1 MLKAQIIIIGNEVLS
16 GRTLDTNSHF
26 LAKRLQSLGIAVGQV
41 TIIGDEKSII
51 EKTVINGLAAAD
63 IVIVAG
69 GLGPTPDDQ
78 TVASVAK
85 IFKRRL
91 VLDESILAR
100 VEKHF
105 QSQGIAMPEL
115 ATRQALIPQSAII
128 LNNPVG
134 TAPGIV
140 LKSGKQSIILL
151 PGVPIELQKIFETG
165 VVPYLTDVY
174 ALQPMIE
181 LVVRTTNIPETAI
194 VEKISE
200 ILKNYK
206 EINIAYLPSI
216 TGVDIKVTNLKDKKQ
231 LSDITR
237 ELSTRLKP
245 YVYGYGE
252 ATMEEIIGNLLR
264 KKQLLISVAESCTG
278 GLIAD
283 WITNVPG
290 SSEYFIGGAVVYSNK
305 LKNQICGVSNET
317 LRKYGAVS
325 KETVLEMAK
334 GIKEKFVT
342 DIGISVSGIAG
353 PSGQTPR
360 KPIGLVYIGIAT
372 KKGQSYEEH
381 HFTGNRRMIK
391 EKSAMAALDFLRRTV
406 ESL

>member
-26 LAKRLQSLGIAVGQV
+26 LAKRLQTLGIAVGQV

-51 EKTVINGLAAAD
+51 EKTVINSLTAAD
-63 IVIVAG
+63 IVIVSG

-115 ATRQALIPQSAII
+115 ATRQALIPQSAIV

-252 ATMEEIIGNLLR
+252 ETMEEIIGNLLR

-283 WITNVPG
+283 RITNVPG

-353 PSGQTPR
+353 PSGQTAQ

-372 KKGQSYEEH
+372 KKGQSSEEH